1 MLSLSSLVSMK
12 SGTYVSGLIGYGLIL
27 ACGQLAAHYEHMIHK
42 SLFQCGTLA
51 AEHYFSYNE

>member
-1 MLSLSSLVSMK
+1 MFYIVSMK

-27 ACGQLAAHYEHMIHK
+27 ACGQLAAHYEHVIHK